1 MKVLELKGYKSLRA
15 LNAFNALMLGLKMLP
30 SYMGE
35 EYETFLNRVNLMPPA
50 DQLKMIRE
58 AAMFVELQK
67 EEVEAIICFAAD
79 KNGVP
84 YGPENLKSLNPSQL
98 IDIIV
103 AVCFEIAQIKIDF
116 VSETEKKNLEISPLM

>member
-30 SYMGE
+30 AYMAE
-35 EYETFLNRVNLMPPA
+35 EYETFLNRVNLMPPE
-50 DQLKMIRE
+50 DQRKMIRE
-58 AAMFVELQK
+58 AALFVELQK
-67 EEVEAIICFAAD
+67 EEVEAIICFCAD

-84 YGPENLKSLNPSQL
+84 YTSENLKSLGPDQL
-98 IDIIV
+98 IEIIV

-116 VSETEKKNLEISPLM
+116 VSESEKKN

>member
-30 SYMGE
+30 AYMGE
-35 EYETFLNRVNLMPPA
+35 DYETFLKRVHEMSPE
-50 DQLKMIRE
+50 DQKKMIRE

-67 EEVEAIICFAAD
+67 EEVEAIICFCSD

-84 YGPENLKSLNPSQL
+84 YTSENLKSIGPDQL
-98 IDIIV
+98 IEIITS
-103 AVCFEIAQIKIDF
+103 VCFEIAQIKIDF
-116 VSETEKKNLEISPLM
+116 ISEAEKKN

>member
-30 SYMGE
+30 AYMGE
-35 EYETFLNRVNLMPPA
+35 DYEPFLMRVNLMAPS
-50 DQLKMIRE
+50 DQKKMIKE
-58 AAMFVELQK
+58 AALFVELQK
-67 EEVEAIICFAAD
+67 EEVEALICFCAD

-84 YGPENLKSLNPSQL
+84 FGPENLKSLKPNEL

-116 VSETEKKNLEISPLM
+116 ISETEKKNLEISLLM